1 MIAATH
7 AQMFYLIQ
15 IKNKLDE
22 IKKNLGLPLDKKII
36 LYTPTWRKKGFFDM
50 QLDLDKM
57 KERLGDEYVILVRL
71 HHFAVRASTVLQTT
85 NLCLICVLTE
95 QLRICT

>member
-1 MIAATH
+1 MA
-7 AQMFYLIQ
+7 
-15 IKNKLDE
+15 
-22 IKKNLGLPLDKKII
+22 
-36 LYTPTWRKKGFFDM
+36 KKGFFDM

-71 HHFAVRASTVLQTT
+71 HHFAVGAKYFTATT